1 MSRIQ
6 QPEASAT
13 FWCLFGFKVYP
24 CLFHL
29 SHLVTGC
36 SNKPLCTWPF
46 TNIVALIAVALRV
59 SQVAQSRRWQFVHS
73 TMSQS
78 RTAMNNLNIN
88 DNSSNND
95 NNSYNNDYD
104 YATPERAAGAS
115 APRVAFLEPGIR
127 P

>member
-46 TNIVALIAVALRV
+46 TNIVALIAVALHV
-59 SQVAQSRRWQFVHS
+59 SQVAQSRRWHFVHS

-78 RTAMNNLNIN
+78 RTSSKQVEHVGQLELTHTYQASAMNNLNIN
-88 DNSSNND
+88 NNSSNND
-95 NNSYNNDYD
+95 NNSYNNDN
-104 YATPERAAGAS
+104 S
-115 APRVAFLEPGIR
+115 N
-127 P
+127 